1 MSKQIV
7 FLCFLLVSLTA
18 LGQPYVYRPALQ
30 SVENRNWEELSARM
44 DSVEQFCADSMLL
57 PMTLKAIGQ
66 ELLAV
71 KEYEHLKLYARK
83 MIAFDA
89 KKQQTR
95 FPSTTNQ
102 KWNWVFREETDKL
115 NEIGSYCLSTVY
127 FQEQQ
132 YDSCLHYLQHA
143 FYGHNDAPISHYT
156 YLFEFG
162 LHLRYMKSVCL
173 EKTGRIAEAKSAL
186 LPYLF
191 MDGINDQ
198 EEYTPHEVAV
208 RQYLHLLQ
216 LEGTNE
222 SIASQLNG
230 SISLL
235 QPLDSVPKDSLVL
248 PIAWNE
254 FHLRSTI
261 YAFRVE
267 GKYIP
272 VVFNRLYMIDHPM
285 PHKTIIIGE
294 ETQHRT
300 LIESTPEPM
309 DAEKLEYMRLY
320 IQQTVLFTQLS
331 ALPESSE

>member
-1 MSKQIV
+1 MSKRIV
-7 FLCFLLVSLTA
+7 FLCFIFLSLSA

-30 SVENRNWEELSARM
+30 SIENRNWEQLSARV

-71 KEYEHLKLYARK
+71 KEYEHLKPYARK
-83 MIAFDA
+83 MIAFDS

-95 FPSTTNQ
+95 FPTSTDQ

-127 FQEQQ
+127 FQDKQ
-132 YDSCLHYLQHA
+132 YDSCLQYLQHA
-143 FYGHNDAPISHYT
+143 FYGHNYAPRSNYT
-156 YLFEFG
+156 DLFEFG

-191 MDGINDQ
+191 MDGINAQ
-198 EEYTPHEVAV
+198 EEYTSHKEAV
-208 RQYLHLLQ
+208 NQYLHLLQ

-222 SIASQLNG
+222 SFASQLDE

-235 QPLDSVPKDSLVL
+235 QPLDSVPKDSIVL
-248 PIAWNE
+248 PMAWNE
-254 FHLRSTI
+254 FHSRSTI

-272 VVFNRLYMIDHPM
+272 VVFNRLYWIDHPM

-300 LIESTPEPM
+300 LLESTPEPM
-309 DAEKLEYMRLY
+309 DAEMLEYMKLY
-320 IQQTVLFTQLS
+320 IQQTTLFTQ
-331 ALPESSE
+331 